1 MKELLPEKPPLEG
14 QKRLKVLCCGSMRR
28 EAYHCAQN
36 SRNIVDV
43 EIVAR
48 SLHDTPVKLREYLA
62 GRLASAADAD
72 GLPYD
77 AILLGYGLCS
87 HAVAGLTSPVP
98 LVALRAHDCATIL
111 LGSRDK
117 YRELFEEGGGIFWYS
132 PGWIE
137 TSLVPGEEKQQR
149 ISAAYAEKYGAEQA
163 KYLLEFEQDWVKR
176 YSKAFFIRWPQFETA
191 EYEAYTKACA
201 DFLGWEY
208 RLIEGSSALMQKMFD
223 GTWDEDFIVAA
234 PGEKIAA
241 SHCPH
246 RIIETERE

>member
-48 SLHDTPVKLREYLA
+48 KMHDTPVKLREHLA
-62 GRLASAADAD
+62 ERLAVSSDAD

-87 HAVAGLTSPVP
+87 RAIAGLSSPVP
-98 LVALRAHDCATIL
+98 LVAMRAHDCATIL
-111 LGSRDK
+111 LGSRQK
-117 YRELFEEGGGIFWYS
+117 YLELFDAGGGIFWYS

-137 TSLVPGEEKQQR
+137 TSLMPGREKQER

-176 YSKAFFIRWPQFETA
+176 YSKAYFIRWPQFETA

-201 DFLGWEY
+201 DYLGWQY
-208 RLIEGSSALMQKMFD
+208 RAVEGSSALMQKMFD
-223 GTWDEDFIVAA
+223 GLWDEDFIVARG
-234 PGEKIAA
+234 GEQIAA
-241 SHCPH
+241 SNCADK
-246 RIIETERE
+246 IIQLKI